1 MKTISATIIAILL
14 AALFA
19 SSAVARPWRWSG
31 NQRNTYGWQLMTPQE
46 RAEHQTKLRGFTEYD
61 ACKEYVDEHHKQMEE
76 RAKEK
81 GVAPPVMRRNPCDT
95 MKARGILK

>member
-1 MKTISATIIAILL
+1 MKIIKTTLIATFVAVLL
-14 AALFA
+14 ASTAMA
-19 SSAVARPWRWSG
+19 KPWCWTG

-46 RAEHQTKLRGFTEYD
+46 RTEHQIKLRGFTEYN

-81 GVAPPVMRRNPCDT
+81 GIATPLVKRNPCDL